1 MATLVELQK
10 RLKPKT
16 IARPRVVAD
25 EVLMADTR
33 GNISPASVVERK
45 LRTALSIQ
53 TRPTAS
59 GTTVN

>member
-10 RLKPKT
+10 RLKTKT
-16 IARPRVVAD
+16 SSRPRVVAD

-33 GNISPASVVERK
+33 ANLSPATVVERK
-45 LRTALSIQ
+45 LRTALSIH

-59 GTTVN
+59 GATIN